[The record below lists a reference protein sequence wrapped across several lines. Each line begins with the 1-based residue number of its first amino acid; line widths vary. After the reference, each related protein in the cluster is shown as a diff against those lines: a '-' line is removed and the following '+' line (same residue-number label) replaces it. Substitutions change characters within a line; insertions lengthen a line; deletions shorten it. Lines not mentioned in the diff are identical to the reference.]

1 LTLADRRPAVL
12 ERLGAVIEASYGPVR
27 HAVGGEPAE
36 HGRRRFRV
44 EIADRWEVGQASFL
58 GYNPLQTLSPADA
71 ARLAGHAFFPSL
83 IAEPFHHG
91 LVLVLSF
98 SIVASVV
105 AALAS
110 AMRGGQYVHMEN
122 ESVSLQEAS
131 QV

>member
-1 LTLADRRPAVL
+1 MQALLGPLLA
-12 ERLGAVIEASYGPVR
+12 
-27 HAVGGEPAE
+27 
-36 HGRRRFRV
+36 
-44 EIADRWEVGQASFL
+44 Q
-58 GYNPLQTLSPADA
+58 LSPADA
-71 ARLAGHAFFPSL
+71 ARLTGNTFFPSL

-110 AMRGGQYVHMEN
+110 AMRGGHYVHKEK

-131 QV
+131 QA

>member
-1 LTLADRRPAVL
+1 MARRLADLPP
-12 ERLGAVIEASYGPVR
+12 ISYL
-27 HAVGGEPAE
+27 
-36 HGRRRFRV
+36 F
-44 EIADRWEVGQASFL
+44 ASFL
-58 GYNPLQTLSPADA
+58 GYNPLQTLLGPVLAQLSPADA
-71 ARLAGHAFFPSL
+71 ARLTGHTFFPSL

-110 AMRGGQYVHMEN
+110 AMRGGHYVHMGN